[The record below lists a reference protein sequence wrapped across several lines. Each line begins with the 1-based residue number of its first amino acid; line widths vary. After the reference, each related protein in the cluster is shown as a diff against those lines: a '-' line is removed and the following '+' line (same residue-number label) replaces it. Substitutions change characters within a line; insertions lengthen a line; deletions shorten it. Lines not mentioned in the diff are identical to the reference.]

1 MVMKV
6 YQKESRFSGRWEKI
20 FSEPGDR
27 PIFKRQS
34 MPCCQIFYSCKNSK
48 FNSWPSFELTG
59 GKSSNW
65 TVSEIRSSPFRR
77 HCRRRRHRRRR
88 RRRHRRH
95 RRRRRHQVLMKLLS
109 LKKGK
114 LGCRDLAPIAKTF
127 PCFIYTHSRN
137 IRLAVRLRCSLSAA
151 TIGCSVIFL

>member
-1 MVMKV
+1 MMSMRV
-6 YQKESRFSGRWEKI
+6 YQKESRDSGRWEKI

-34 MPCCQIFYSCKNSK
+34 MPCCQILYSCKNSK

-65 TVSEIRSSPFRR
+65 TVSEIRSSTFR
-77 HCRRRRHRRRR
+77 HCRRRR
-88 RRRHRRH
+88 

-114 LGCRDLAPIAKTF
+114 LGCRDFAPIAKTF
-127 PCFIYTHSRN
+127 PWFIYTHSRN
-137 IRLAVRLRCSLSAA
+137 IGFWCGSDVP
-151 TIGCSVIFL
+151 

>member
-1 MVMKV
+1 MEDGKKYFQSPGTGRSLKDNQCHVAK
-6 YQKESRFSGRWEKI
+6 FSIPAK
-20 FSEPGDR
+20 FAH
-27 PIFKRQS
+27 
-34 MPCCQIFYSCKNSK
+34 SK

-65 TVSEIRSSPFRR
+65 TVSEIRSSTFR
-77 HCRRRRHRRRR
+77 HCRRRR
-88 RRRHRRH
+88 

-114 LGCRDLAPIAKTF
+114 LGCRDFAPIAKTF
-127 PCFIYTHSRN
+127 PCVIYTHSRN
-137 IRLAVRLRCSLSAA
+137 IRLAVRLRCSLSSA

>member
-1 MVMKV
+1 MMVMKV

-59 GKSSNW
+59 GKSSNL

-77 HCRRRRHRRRR
+77 HRRRR
-88 RRRHRRH
+88 R